1 MNGYEQLTLSWWRP
15 LSYRNQS
22 IDLLRKSVDWFL
34 YDNGPRHERV
44 NLERIVRF
52 SEQCYRTLLCNFY
65 KLLIDVFS
73 QFRNQNIIFLLFVN
87 SRVLQNQLIITCY
100 GTTTN
105 WMQIKFKRW
114 HTTCAT
120 YIHDVKEVLVI
131 LHRHIMPIW
140 RLLEQENTIM
150 LWLRT
155 PQTKSLMKWNKN
167 I

>member
-1 MNGYEQLTLSWWRP
+1 MIMAPAMKELIWKGLSDF
-15 LSYRNQS
+15 QS
-22 IDLLRKSVDWFL
+22 NVIEHCCATF
-34 YDNGPRHERV
+34 
-44 NLERIVRF
+44 I
-52 SEQCYRTLLCNFY
+52 NFWLMY
-65 KLLIDVFS
+65 S
-73 QFRNQNIIFLLFVN
+73 QFRSQNIIFLLFVN